1 MPVTIDQV
9 TAQQYSKSVY
19 LLSQQMGSKYEMC
32 VRKETVSNAEA
43 AYFDTLAED
52 DDTAQKTGRHQGTPI
67 SEAEFG
73 RRKVIPYPW
82 TNKKVLDKE
91 DLDRMLPD
99 PRNALAQNQARS
111 LGRKKDDLI
120 IAAAL
125 GNAAIGKTG
134 ASTVALDD
142 ESIGLNSDGSVTTLG
157 TAPAYAGASSTGLT
171 KAKMLKMM
179 QLFNEADV
187 DPDIMKYWAVAPSDI
202 EYMLSLTEVGSA
214 DYNTVK
220 ALQQGKMDAFA
231 GFMFKWSNRLLDL
244 TDTNEHWRTFAWAMD
259 GIILASIGD
268 IQTRM
273 EEAERLDFAWVIFA
287 KMDLGA
293 VRLEGEKVHECL
305 TYKTPTIS

>member
-9 TAQQYSKSVY
+9 TSQKFSSV
-19 LLSQQMGSKYEMC
+19 LLVLSQQLGSKFATR
-32 VRKETVSNAEA
+32 VRNESVASAEL

-52 DDTAQKTGRHQGTPI
+52 DDTALKTGRHDGTPI

-73 RRKVIPYPW
+73 RRRVIPYPW

-99 PRNALAQNQARS
+99 PRSPVAMNQVRS

-125 GNAAIGKTG
+125 GTATIGKAG
-134 ASTVALDD
+134 GSTVDFED
-142 ESIGLNSDGSVTTLG
+142 ESISINGGGETTILGSLATHNNNDISLN
-157 TAPAYAGASSTGLT
+157 
-171 KAKMLKMM
+171 KMLTMM
-179 QLFNEADV
+179 RLFNDQDV
-187 DPDIMKYWAVAPSDI
+187 DPAIRKMWVVTPKDLED
-202 EYMLSLTEVGSA
+202 MLNITEIGSA

-220 ALQQGKMDAFA
+220 TLVQGKVDTFA
-231 GFMFKWSNRLLDL
+231 GFDFFWSTRLPSDVA
-244 TDTNEHWRTFAWAMD
+244 TGNSKRSFAWAQD

-268 IQTRM
+268 ISTRM
-273 EEAERLDFAWVIFA
+273 EEAERLDFAWVLFS

-293 VRLEGEKVHECL
+293 VRMEGAKVHECL
-305 TYKTPTIS
+305 NQIA

>member
-9 TAQQYSKSVY
+9 TSQKFSSV
-19 LLSQQMGSKYEMC
+19 LLVLSQQLGSKFATR
-32 VRKETVSNAEA
+32 VRNESVASAEL

-52 DDTAQKTGRHQGTPI
+52 DDTAQKTGRHDGTPI

-73 RRKVIPYPW
+73 RRRVIPYPW

-99 PRNALAQNQARS
+99 PRSPVAMNQVRS

-125 GNAAIGKTG
+125 GTASIGKAG
-134 ASTVALDD
+134 GSTIDFEDD
-142 ESIGLNSDGSVTTLG
+142 SLSINGDGTITTLG
-157 TAPAYAGASSTGLT
+157 TLAIHNATDIGL
-171 KAKMLKMM
+171 AKMLTMM
-179 QLFNEADV
+179 RLFNDEDV
-187 DPDIMKYWAVAPSDI
+187 DPAIRKMWVVTPKDLED
-202 EYMLSLTEVGSA
+202 MLNITEIGSA

-220 ALQQGKMDAFA
+220 TLVQGKVDTFA
-231 GFMFKWSNRLLDL
+231 GFDFFWSTRLPSDPA
-244 TDTNEHWRTFAWAMD
+244 TENSKRSFAWAQD

-268 IQTRM
+268 ISTRM
-273 EEAERLDFAWVIFA
+273 EEAERLDFAWVLFS

-293 VRLEGEKVHECL
+293 VRMEGAKVHECL
-305 TYKTPTIS
+305 NQIA